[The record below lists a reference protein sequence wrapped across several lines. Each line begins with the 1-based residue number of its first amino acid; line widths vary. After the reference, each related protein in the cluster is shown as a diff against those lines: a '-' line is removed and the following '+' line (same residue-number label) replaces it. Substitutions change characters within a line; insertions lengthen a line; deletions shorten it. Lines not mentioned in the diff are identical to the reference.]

1 MSIKIHPQSFIPRH
15 IGPSQKD
22 MTQILKTLHSSSLE
36 EFIQKVLPKEIKNQE
51 RFSLPKALTEQGL
64 LKEAQ
69 SKANKNKIFKS
80 YIGMGYKNSITPPV
94 ILRNILENPVWYS
107 SYTPYQAELAQGRL
121 EALLNFQTMVSDL
134 TRMEIAN
141 SSLLDEGTALA
152 EALALAK
159 NANEKKP
166 QAQKFFVD
174 SKIFP
179 QNLEVLKNPGRGLGL
194 EYVHW

>member
-1 MSIKIHPQSFIPRH
+1 MSIKTNPQSFIPRH
-15 IGPSQKD
+15 IGPSLKD
-22 MTQILKTLHSSSLE
+22 MEQILKTLQSLSLE
-36 EFIQKVLPKEIKNQE
+36 ELMQKILPEEIKNQE
-51 RFSLPKALTEQGL
+51 RFSLPKALTEQEFL
-64 LKEAQ
+64 REAQ
-69 SKANKNKIFKS
+69 NKAGKNKIFKS

-94 ILRNILENPVWYS
+94 ILRNILENPGWYS

-121 EALLNFQTMVSDL
+121 EALLNFQTMVADL
-134 TRMEIAN
+134 TGMEIAN

-166 QAQKFFVD
+166 QAQKFFAD

-179 QNLEVLKNPGRGLGL
+179 QNL
-194 EYVHW
+194 